1 MNLKDFFLDEL
12 EREGA
17 LTRKAVERVPDNRT
31 DWVPHPKSMPL
42 GYLAT
47 LVAKMPGWVAMTVDH
62 DEFDIKA
69 PAAAEFTPS
78 VAATSREL
86 VEILDK
92 SMAQA
97 RASLQKTTDE
107 HLMKPW
113 KFIVGGHVVSED
125 PRYVVL
131 RDSVFNHLAH
141 HRGQLTVYLRLNDAA
156 VPSIYGP
163 TADEPAF

>member
-31 DWVPHPKSMPL
+31 DWKPHPKSMPL
-42 GYLAT
+42 GYLST
-47 LVAKMPGWVAMTVDH
+47 LVAKMPAWVAMTIDY

-69 PAAAEFTPS
+69 PAASEFSPS
-78 VAATSREL
+78 VVATSSEL
-86 VEILDK
+86 VELLDK
-92 SMAQA
+92 NVA
-97 RASLQKTTDE
+97 RARAALEKTTDE

-113 KFIVGGHVVSED
+113 RFLVGGHLVSQD

-131 RDSVFNHLAH
+131 RDSMFNHLAH

-163 TADEPAF
+163 TADEPGF

>member
-17 LTRKAVERVPDNRT
+17 LTRKVLERVPDHRT
-31 DWVPHPKSMPL
+31 DWKPHPKSMPL

-47 LVAKMPGWVAMTVDH
+47 LVAQMPAWVAMTIDY

-69 PAAAEFTPS
+69 PAAEAFTPKT
-78 VAATSREL
+78 VPTAREL
-86 VEILDK
+86 VEAVDK
-92 SMAQA
+92 NITWG
-97 RASLQKTTDE
+97 RASLEKTTDE
-107 HLMKPW
+107 HLAKPW
-113 KFIVGGHVVSED
+113 KFIVAGHVVSQD

-156 VPSIYGP
+156 VPSI
-163 TADEPAF
+163 